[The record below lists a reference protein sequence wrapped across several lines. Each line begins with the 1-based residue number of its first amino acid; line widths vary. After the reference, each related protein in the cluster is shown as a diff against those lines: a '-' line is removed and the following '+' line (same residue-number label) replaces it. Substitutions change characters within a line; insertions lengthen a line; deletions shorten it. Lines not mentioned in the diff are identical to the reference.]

1 MQAPLRRPRA
11 VGYLILV
18 RRRSTFHV
26 NEPKTESWPA
36 HLDALV
42 AAPEHH
48 TLLFENEAVRIL
60 DTRIPAGAKTKVHT
74 HSWPAALYVLSWSQ
88 FVRRDADGGVT
99 LDIRN
104 VPSLAPAPQ
113 ALWSEP
119 LAPHSLE
126 NVGTSDLHIISVELK
141 RSDSSLQNA

>member
-1 MQAPLRRPRA
+1 M
-11 VGYLILV
+11 
-18 RRRSTFHV
+18 

-60 DTRIPAGAKTKVHT
+60 DTRIPAGAKTRVHT
-74 HSWPAALYVLSWSQ
+74 HRWPAALYVLGWSQ
-88 FVRRDADGGVT
+88 FVRRDADGSVT
-99 LDIRN
+99 LDTRN
-104 VPSLAPAPQ
+104 VPALATPPQ
-113 ALWSEP
+113 ALWSEA

-141 RSDSSLQNA
+141 RSDSSLQNT